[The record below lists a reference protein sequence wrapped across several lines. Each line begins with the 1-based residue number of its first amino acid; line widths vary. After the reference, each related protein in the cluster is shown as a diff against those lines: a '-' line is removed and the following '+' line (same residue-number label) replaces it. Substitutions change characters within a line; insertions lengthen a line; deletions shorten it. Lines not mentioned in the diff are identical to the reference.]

1 MRSRLG
7 RRRGRPL
14 LALLGVTV
22 AAIAWVVFRN
32 AAAPYTFAETLP
44 PMIHDFGKSARVVS
58 ISVDPQGV
66 RYVVIGRDGRVHER
80 DYGLAET
87 DDPTQAGRV
96 GISRT
101 VGNAVLALSSV
112 DAQLARTPLS
122 AFDSAVPAA
131 LFAKL
136 NFGSGD
142 STATFTEGG
151 WFLQSAASA
160 REYEA
165 RYNGGGLHGT

>member
-44 PMIHDFGKSARVVS
+44 AMIHDFGKSARVVS

-66 RYVVIGRDGRVHER
+66 RYVVIGRDGRVYAKHTGATSPSVLE
-80 DYGLAET
+80 DEVQQLLAMS
-87 DDPTQAGRV
+87 PTAENMGFGRAW
-96 GISRT
+96 RRALQPRL
-101 VGNAVLALSSV
+101 NLAIPPPSI
-112 DAQLARTPLS
+112 RK
-122 AFDSAVPAA
+122 FPA
-131 LFAKL
+131 
-136 NFGSGD
+136 
-142 STATFTEGG
+142 
-151 WFLQSAASA
+151 
-160 REYEA
+160 
-165 RYNGGGLHGT
+165 